1 MTEFILNLIHSW
13 GYLGIAVLMFLEN
26 VFPPIPSEVIMSV
39 SGVMVAQGRFDFWT
53 LVAVAVAGTT
63 LGNWVWYWIGRW
75 FGYARL
81 KPLIDRYGRWLTL
94 DWDEVEKLHDWFL
107 KYGSGI
113 VFVFRFV
120 PIARTMVSLPAGM
133 VRMSQV
139 KFLIWTAAGS
149 TIWISAIAGAGNWF
163 GKQFAEVDRFIG
175 PVVVLAIGSIVLLYI
190 YRVITWKP
198 KVQSDS

>member
-1 MTEFILNLIHSW
+1 MTDFILNLIHSW
-13 GYLGIAVLMFLEN
+13 GYLGIAILMFLEN

-107 KYGSGI
+107 RFGSGI

-163 GKQFAEVDRFIG
+163 GGQFAQVDRFIG
-175 PVVVLAIGSIVLLYI
+175 PVVVLAIGSIVVLYI

-198 KVQSDS
+198 KATGDS

>member
-1 MTEFILNLIHSW
+1 
-13 GYLGIAVLMFLEN
+13 
-26 VFPPIPSEVIMSV
+26 MSV

-175 PVVVLAIGSIVLLYI
+175 PVVVLAIGSIIVLYI

>member
-13 GYLGIAVLMFLEN
+13 GYLGIAILMFLEN
-26 VFPPIPSEVIMSV
+26 VFPPIPSEVIMSLG
-39 SGVMVAQGRFDFWT
+39 GVMVAQGRFDYWT

-107 KYGSGI
+107 RFGSGI

-133 VRMSQV
+133 VGMSQV

-175 PVVVLAIGSIVLLYI
+175 PLAVVAIGSIVLLYV

-198 KVQSDS
+198 KVTGDS

>member
-1 MTEFILNLIHSW
+1 MTEFILDLIQGW
-13 GYLGIAVLMFLEN
+13 GYIGIFILMFLEN
-26 VFPPIPSEVIMSV
+26 IFPPIPSEVIMGLG
-39 SGVMVAQGRFDFWT
+39 GVAVAQGRFEFWP

-63 LGNWVWYWIGRW
+63 LGNWVWYGIGRW
-75 FGYARL
+75 VGYERL

-94 DWDEVEKLHDWFL
+94 DWDEVERLHAFFL

-113 VFVFRFV
+113 VFVCRFL
-120 PIARTMVSLPAGM
+120 PIARTMISLPAGM
-133 VRMSQV
+133 VRMNQL

-149 TIWISAIAGAGNWF
+149 TIWITALAGAGSWF

-175 PVVVLAIGSIVLLYI
+175 PLAVVAIGTLVLVYF

-198 KVQSDS
+198 KPRC

>member
-1 MTEFILNLIHSW
+1 MTEFILDLIEGW
-13 GYLGIAVLMFLEN
+13 GYVGIFILMFLEN
-26 VFPPIPSEVIMSV
+26 IFPPIPSEVIMALG
-39 SGVMVAQGRFDFWT
+39 GVAVAQGRFEFWP

-63 LGNWVWYWIGRW
+63 LGNWVWYGIGRW
-75 FGYARL
+75 VGYERL

-94 DWDEVEKLHDWFL
+94 DWDEVERLHAFFL

-113 VFVFRFV
+113 VFVCRFL
-120 PIARTMVSLPAGM
+120 PIARTMISLPAGM
-133 VRMSQV
+133 VRMNQL

-149 TIWISAIAGAGNWF
+149 TIWITALAGAGSWF

-175 PVVVLAIGSIVLLYI
+175 PLAVVAIGTLVLVYF

-198 KVQSDS
+198 KPRS

>member
-175 PVVVLAIGSIVLLYI
+175 PVVVLAIGSIVVLYI